1 MDTSGP
7 SRSRPGATGRGAGA
21 GKTGAA
27 HRPDAGRRAGTG
39 RRADAP
45 TSKTGAQYHLHL
57 SPGQIP
63 DTVLM
68 PGDPARVLKMMTG
81 WDGGEELAFHR
92 EFRSARGTYKGVAI
106 GAISSGVG
114 APSLE
119 IAAHEFAVIGGKTV
133 IRVGTCGALRPEIDP
148 GDLIVPVA
156 AVRRD
161 GTADRYLPVEHPA
174 FADPEIYMAL
184 IEACERLGFR
194 YHTGIVCSVG
204 SFYVGQER
212 PVTGGFWQSG
222 VDGLID
228 DLRRAGVVCLEME
241 CSALFVLA
249 RLFGMRS
256 GAVLGAVANR
266 VTNAFGG
273 DGAEDRA
280 IRAADEAVAI
290 LDEWRR
296 AKERASKANFYP
308 SLVRGA

>member
-1 MDTSGP
+1 MDP
-7 SRSRPGATGRGAGA
+7 SSP
-21 GKTGAA
+21 KSQ
-27 HRPDAGRRAGTG
+27 

-45 TSKTGAQYHLHL
+45 TNEAGAQYHLHL

-63 DTVLM
+63 STVLM
-68 PGDPARVLKMMTG
+68 PGDPGRVLRMQST
-81 WDGGEELAFHR
+81 WDDGEELAFHR
-92 EFRSARGTYKGVAI
+92 EYRSARGTYKGVPI

-119 IAAHEFAVIGGKTV
+119 IATHEFATIGGQTV
-133 IRVGTCGALRPEIDP
+133 IRVGTCGALKAEIAP

-161 GTADRYLPVEHPA
+161 GTAERYLPLEHPS
-174 FADPEIYMAL
+174 FADPEVYMAL
-184 IEACERLGFR
+184 IEACERLGYQ
-194 YHTGIVCSVG
+194 YHVGIVCSVS

-212 PVTGGFWQSG
+212 PVTGGFWQAA

-228 DLRRAGVVCLEME
+228 DLQKAGVACLEME

-266 VTNAFGG
+266 VTNEFG
-273 DGAEDRA
+273 DNGAEERA
-280 IRAADEAVAI
+280 IATANEAVLI
-290 LDEWRR
+290 LDDWGRR
-296 AKERASKANFYP
+296 KTAAGKATFFP
-308 SLVRGA
+308 SLLRGA